1 MADGLREYN
10 PAYNPQGSTMPH
22 FIHDYTTTLRDCW
35 AIMDDFGNLVPLN
48 WGTPIRFLCSN

>member
-1 MADGLREYN
+1 
-10 PAYNPQGSTMPH
+10 MPH

-35 AIMDDFGNLVPLN
+35 AIMDDFGNLVPLS